1 MRTAPPLLTERLL
14 LRSLTLEDAP
24 DVQHLA
30 GDRDVAS
37 TVLRIP
43 HPYEDG
49 MAEEWIRSCSEVYQ
63 NEEAINFAI
72 IRKTEQNLIGT
83 IGLELEQEHERAELG
98 YWIGKPYWHH
108 GYATEAAQAVVAYSF
123 KVLKLNRIYAY
134 HFTRNPA
141 SGRVL
146 EKVGMRAEGHRRQHT
161 KKWGIFEDSLGY
173 GMLKTDYDSLALIS
187 SKGQKERT

>member
-24 DVQHLA
+24 DVQRLA

-37 TVLRIP
+37 TVLNIP

-49 MAEEWIRSCSEVYQ
+49 MAEDWIRSCYDKFKKDEGLH
-63 NEEAINFAI
+63 FAI
-72 IRKTEQNLIGT
+72 ILKTDSTLIGV
-83 IGLELEQEHERAELG
+83 IGLELEQENERAELG
-98 YWIGKPYWHH
+98 YWIGKPYWNH
-108 GYATEAAQAVVAYSF
+108 GYATEAARAVVAYSF
-123 KVLKLNRIYAY
+123 EVLKLNRIYAY

-146 EKVGMRAEGHRRQHT
+146 EKVRMRYEGCRRQHT
-161 KKWGIFEDSLGY
+161 KKWDNFEDSIGY
-173 GMLKTDYDSLALIS
+173 GILKSDYDSLP
-187 SKGQKERT
+187 